1 MKFFAA
7 SAFALLLT
15 SAFPQAE
22 VYAQGSIQ
30 VPIPNIPGVTPQQRP
45 PQQQYDQRDYRNQD
59 QRDYR
64 SGGQRESCD
73 SLRGREHEINR
84 RLDTA
89 RGGERDSLERRLRQ
103 VRDDQDRERCR

>member
-30 VPIPNIPGVTPQQRP
+30 VPIPNIPGVTPEQRP

-64 SGGQRESCD
+64 NQDQRDYRSGGQRENCD

-89 RGGERDSLERRLRQ
+89 RGG
-103 VRDDQDRERCR
+103 